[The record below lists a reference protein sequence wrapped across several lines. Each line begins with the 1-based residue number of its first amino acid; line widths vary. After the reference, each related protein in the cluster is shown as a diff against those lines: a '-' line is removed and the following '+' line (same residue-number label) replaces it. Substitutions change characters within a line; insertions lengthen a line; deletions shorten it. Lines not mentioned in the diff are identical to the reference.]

1 MTEGQ
6 TTRRHL
12 VEIVQAGLRR
22 VDPYRML
29 MAHVRLDD
37 RLLRVRWEDGE
48 TTLDLKPYARIVV
61 FGVGKAAAPM
71 AKAMEEILGPR
82 LAAGLIV
89 VKYGHTVPLQ
99 RVETLEAGHP
109 VPDANGLAAARRI
122 LSLADAADAATLVIG
137 LISGGGSAL
146 LPLPLEGADGD
157 GAPEIRLAD
166 KQRTTQAL
174 LACGADI
181 AEINCVRK
189 HISQIK
195 GGRLLAHLAP
205 ARNLNFI
212 LSDVV
217 GDDLASI
224 ASGLTVPDPTTY
236 ADALAI
242 IDRYQ
247 IGARVPSAV
256 RRALAMG
263 EEGRLP
269 ETLKPGDPAAD
280 RTTNVLIGTN
290 RIALMAA
297 AAEAQRLGFTPLTL
311 TARVTGEAR
320 EAARFLAA
328 IGADAAGEGLPA
340 RGPACILSGGEPV
353 VTLRGRGKGGRNQEM
368 ALAFLAEMAR
378 QPDLY
383 RNVCFLAAATDGN
396 DGPTDAAGAFADLTL
411 LEAARRAGLDLQA
424 YLQDNDAYHFFKAID
439 GLFQTGPTNTNVC
452 DLHVMLIGGA

>member
-1 MTEGQ
+1 MEAQ
-6 TTRRHL
+6 NARQHL
-12 VEIVQAGLRR
+12 AQIVKAGLRR

-37 RLLRVRWEDGE
+37 ALLWVRWEDGE
-48 TTLDLKPYARIVV
+48 TALDLKPFARIVV

-82 LAAGLIV
+82 LSAGLIV
-89 VKYGHTVPLQ
+89 VKYGHTAPLK

-109 VPDANGLAAARRI
+109 VPDASGLAAARRI
-122 LSLADAADAATLVIG
+122 LSLVDAADAATLVIG

-146 LPLPLEGADGD
+146 LPLPLEGANGE
-157 GAPEIRLAD
+157 GVPAIGLVD

-174 LACGADI
+174 LACGAGI
-181 AEINCVRK
+181 EEINCVRK
-189 HISQIK
+189 HISQVK

-205 ARNLNFI
+205 ARSLNFI

-242 IDRYQ
+242 IERYG
-247 IGARVPSAV
+247 IGARIPSAV
-256 RRALAMG
+256 RQALVMG

-269 ETLKPGDPAAD
+269 ETLKPGDPAAAQA
-280 RTTNVLIGTN
+280 TNILIGTN

-297 AAEAQRLGFTPLTL
+297 AAEAQRLGYAPVTL

-328 IGADAAGEGLPA
+328 IGVDAAGEGLLA
-340 RGPACILSGGEPV
+340 HGPACILSGGEPV

-378 QPDLY
+378 QPSLY

-396 DGPTDAAGAFADLTL
+396 DGPTDAAGAFADLAL
-411 LEAARRAGLDLQA
+411 LAAAHRAGLEPRA

-452 DLHVMLIGGA
+452 DLQVMLIGGA